1 MIAQR
6 DDRWS
11 RAAQVGMLMRAYR
24 ETFPVE
30 GGKRGL
36 TQAGLL
42 QRMSEINGQYAERYS
57 HVTVSRWES
66 GTTLPTAERLRDFG
80 KALNLEPIEIEGLM
94 ILAGFQETAGA
105 GLTQALNGWTESGAG
120 VAANQDHLSEAIS
133 AGGAVATSQHDRRI
147 RDPGP
152 AFLAPDMGSIVR
164 YLAYKC
170 VLMGVGIAVVGYA
183 LAAFGWDNTW
193 MPVGYVIAIMCLVA
207 AQGLLLRRRPH
218 DLGEFYSMTV
228 FFLLS
233 TFLLQ
238 SASIR
243 MDPYGL
249 YTVSDFAGTHISFLL
264 ALEVNLALATI
275 AGLAFHLLRRWHYTG
290 DQGRSNALRRA
301 VAVTLPPTLFAYA
314 CIVVF
319 SNIALWVQLVMVL
332 PPLAA
337 VFMVLLV
344 LRDPTV
350 QPNHHDRRLALRTTI
365 ALLAVMGTLG
375 AAVVAAVYLAPN
387 MPSVLPDHN
396 WWTSWDIDFSQL
408 GYPKEEALERLNRGY
423 LWHGLATFL
432 YLVVVVGGVLIASLY
447 RMGRGDPAITAVRG
461 PAPGNGR
468 YETAAARIRRA
479 ASTIFP
485 GQRADGA
492 NAGGL
497 AWKRFGFSGP
507 FGLVRLSP
515 AQKQRKDWLATGESR
530 AA

>member
-1 MIAQR
+1 
-6 DDRWS
+6 
-11 RAAQVGMLMRAYR
+11 MLMRAYR

-30 GGKRGL
+30 DGRRGL

-66 GTTLPTAERLRDFG
+66 GTTLPTVERLRDFG
-80 KALNLEPIEIEGLM
+80 RALDLAPIEVEGLM
-94 ILAGFQETAGA
+94 ILAGLQEAADTGSAR
-105 GLTQALNGWTESGAG
+105 ALDGWTESGTG
-120 VAANQDHLSEAIS
+120 VTANRDQPSQAIS
-133 AGGAVATSQHDRRI
+133 AGGPVAASQRDRQVG
-147 RDPGP
+147 DPSSG
-152 AFLAPDMGSIVR
+152 FLAPDMGSVIR

-170 VLMGVGIAVVGYA
+170 VLMGVGIAVIGYA

-193 MPVGYVIAIMCLVA
+193 MPVGYVMAIMCLVA

-249 YTVSDFAGTHISFLL
+249 YTVSDFAGTQIPFLL

-275 AGLAFHLLRRWHYTG
+275 AGLAFHLLRRWHYSG

-301 VAVTLPPTLFAYA
+301 VAVTLPPTLFTYA
-314 CIVVF
+314 FIVVI

-350 QPNHHDRRLALRTTI
+350 QPNHRDRRLALRTTV

-375 AAVVAAVYLAPN
+375 AAVVAALYLAPN

-396 WWTSWDIDFSQL
+396 WWTSWEIDFNQL
-408 GYPKEEALERLNRGY
+408 GYPKEEAMERLNLGY
-423 LWHGLATFL
+423 LWHGLATFF
-432 YLVVVVGGVLIASLY
+432 YMVVVVGGVLTASLY
-447 RMGRGDPAITAVRG
+447 RMGGGDPAIAAVRE
-461 PAPGNGR
+461 PKPGNER
-468 YETAAARIRRA
+468 YETATARIRQV
-479 ASTIFP
+479 ASTFLP
-485 GQRADGA
+485 SQRGDE
-492 NAGGL
+492 NDAGGL
-497 AWKRFGFSGP
+497 GRGRFAFSGT
-507 FGLVRLSP
+507 FGLGRLSP
-515 AQKQRKDWLATGESR
+515 GQKQRNDCLAAGESR
-530 AA
+530 PA